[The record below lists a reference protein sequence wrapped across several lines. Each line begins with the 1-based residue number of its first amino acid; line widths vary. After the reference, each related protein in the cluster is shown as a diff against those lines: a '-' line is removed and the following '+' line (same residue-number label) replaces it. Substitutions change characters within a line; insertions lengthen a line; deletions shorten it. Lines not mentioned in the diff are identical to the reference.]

1 MYLKKL
7 EISGFKSFAKTTV
20 LEFPSRIVAVVGPNG
35 SGKSNIAESI
45 RWVLGEQSMKMLRGK
60 KGEDL
65 IWNGSAETPRMGK
78 ASVTLFFDNRDGAIP
93 IEFDEVALG
102 RKIFRDGSNEYLLNG
117 SAVRLK
123 DVVELGARLGLG
135 EAKHNLIG
143 QGEVDRILLAGARDR
158 REMLEE
164 ALGLR
169 VYQLK
174 KNEAERKLDATVRN
188 LEQVEGLLR
197 EITPHLKFLKTQAR
211 RAEMRGEMTRELAAM
226 QAVYFVREERAIAAD
241 VSAAA
246 KAAAPL
252 LEKRDLLKRE
262 IRKAEQ
268 EIVLAERTLA
278 PAKPEE
284 RIVSKLG
291 ELQER
296 RREYERELGRL
307 EGKRDAGAI
316 ARPAARPDDMRDLG
330 NEMRQFI
337 NEVRAVIEDEE
348 DSDALRA
355 QLRALLEDIESV
367 LDDAEGGGRVSHGG
381 ESHVG
386 GGEFDAPIRALQ
398 EKLALLGDEIAKA
411 EQLDVAMR
419 EASRTGYETIRAQD
433 MALRALRD
441 QEREV
446 MLALERL
453 KFEEGRLHEREE
465 VYAHEW
471 REMGHDGTAAGA
483 SEDYPDMPQ
492 EELRRK
498 IERMRLKLEEIGGID
513 ESIAKEYEETET
525 RHAFLERE
533 LGDLKSAHASL
544 KTLIKE
550 LDTRVR
556 QDFKEGFAKI
566 KSEFHDYFK
575 IIFNGGSARLSIV
588 RQETSD
594 KEASEGMEGEEKNEE
609 EGIEI
614 DVDLP
619 RKRIK
624 GLAMLS
630 GGERALTAVAL
641 LFAIAAVNPPPFL
654 VLDETDAALDE
665 ANSRRYASILQ
676 ELAKK
681 TQLVVITHNRETMQ
695 CAGVLYGVTMGDDG
709 TSRLLSLKLE
719 DAKEY
724 TNR

>member
-386 GGEFDAPIRALQ
+386 GGEFDAISRCVC
-398 EKLALLGDEIAKA
+398 A
-411 EQLDVAMR
+411 E
-419 EASRTGYETIRAQD
+419 
-433 MALRALRD
+433 
-441 QEREV
+441 
-446 MLALERL
+446 
-453 KFEEGRLHEREE
+453 
-465 VYAHEW
+465 
-471 REMGHDGTAAGA
+471 
-483 SEDYPDMPQ
+483 
-492 EELRRK
+492 
-498 IERMRLKLEEIGGID
+498 
-513 ESIAKEYEETET
+513 
-525 RHAFLERE
+525 
-533 LGDLKSAHASL
+533 
-544 KTLIKE
+544 
-550 LDTRVR
+550 
-556 QDFKEGFAKI
+556 
-566 KSEFHDYFK
+566 
-575 IIFNGGSARLSIV
+575 
-588 RQETSD
+588 
-594 KEASEGMEGEEKNEE
+594 
-609 EGIEI
+609 
-614 DVDLP
+614 
-619 RKRIK
+619 
-624 GLAMLS
+624 
-630 GGERALTAVAL
+630 
-641 LFAIAAVNPPPFL
+641 
-654 VLDETDAALDE
+654 
-665 ANSRRYASILQ
+665 
-676 ELAKK
+676 
-681 TQLVVITHNRETMQ
+681 
-695 CAGVLYGVTMGDDG
+695 
-709 TSRLLSLKLE
+709 
-719 DAKEY
+719 
-724 TNR
+724 

>member
-1 MYLKKL
+1 MRL
-7 EISGFKSFAKTTV
+7 ELSGFKSFAKTTV

-65 IWNGSAETPRMGK
+65 IWNGSPEVPRMGK

-143 QGEVDRILLAGARDR
+143 QGEVDRILLASPRNR

-197 EITPHLKFLKTQAR
+197 EIAPHLKFLKTQAR

-226 QAVYFVREERAIAAD
+226 QAAYFVREKRAIAAE
-241 VSAAA
+241 VAAA
-246 KAAAPL
+246 ARAAAPL
-252 LEKRDLLKRE
+252 LEKRDVLKRT
-262 IRKAEQ
+262 IGKTEQ
-268 EIVLAERTLA
+268 EIASAERTLA

-296 RREYERELGRL
+296 RRELERELGRL
-307 EGKRDAGAI
+307 EGKRDAGAG

-330 NEMRQFI
+330 NEMRQFV
-337 NEVRAVIEDEE
+337 NEARAVIEDEE

-355 QLRALLEDIESV
+355 QLRALLEDIENV
-367 LDDAEGGGRVSHGG
+367 LDDAEGGRRVSRGG
-381 ESHVG
+381 ESRADG
-386 GGEFDAPIRALQ
+386 NEFDAPIRALQ

-411 EQLDVAMR
+411 EQSERVMR
-419 EASRTGYETIRAQD
+419 EASRAGYETIRAQD
-433 MALRALRD
+433 TALRALRD

-453 KFEEGRLHEREE
+453 KFEEGRLREREE
-465 VYAHEW
+465 AYARER

-513 ESIAKEYEETET
+513 ESVAKEYEETEA

-533 LGDLKSAHASL
+533 LGDLKSAHTSL

-588 RQETSD
+588 RQETSN
-594 KEASEGMEGEEKNEE
+594 KEMSEGIEGEEKDEE